1 MGDYSEVLKALA
13 EEAQQAFQAKHRAR
27 EQALALSREVIRLS
41 ANAIRAVHRQEYD
54 QTEALLRQASER
66 LDAMREFLRDHQ
78 DLYYMGFVQDA
89 QKEYAEA
96 HLTLAFVA
104 GRPMP
109 LPRDLQVEM
118 VPYLNG
124 LGEAV
129 QELRRFILDA
139 LRRDEVERCEA
150 ALETMDAGY
159 SVLVTMDYP
168 EGVTGGLRRT
178 TDMVRGVLERTRGDL
193 TMAVRQQALERR
205 LAEASRPE
213 SGSDPPDP
221 GA

>member
-1 MGDYSEVLKALA
+1 MGDYSDALKALA

-54 QTEALLRQASER
+54 QTEGLLRQASER
-66 LDAMREFLRDHQ
+66 LDAMREFLREHQ

-89 QKEYAEA
+89 QKEYSEA
-96 HLTLAFVA
+96 HITLAFVA
-104 GRPMP
+104 GRPLP
-109 LPRDLQVEM
+109 LPQGLQVEM
-118 VPYLNG
+118 APYLNG

-150 ALETMDAGY
+150 ALETMDEGY
-159 SVLVTMDYP
+159 GVLVTMDYP

-205 LAEASRPE
+205 LAEAQQRWSDRPE
-213 SGSDPPDP
+213 SSQR
-221 GA
+221 